1 MNKAICT
8 PLPTVAASLKAKPLL
23 RPVAGLAQAL
33 LLSVALSGAAVAQ
46 DVVDMGQNVPD
57 AKAVAEGL
65 FPEDACEQLK
75 AAGYKC
81 MGFKPAVRYSLPAA
95 AFKLGSAELPD
106 GLKKQL
112 DVFAEVLK
120 GRRGSGKVVRIEG
133 HADASGTS
141 AANQVLSQRRAEAVK
156 AYLVQLGAEAEMI
169 APVGVGA
176 NAPKNARDPFAP
188 ENRRVEIGR
197 ATPPS

>member
-1 MNKAICT
+1 MKR
-8 PLPTVAASLKAKPLL
+8 PFRSHAAA
-23 RPVAGLAQAL
+23 LAACAL
-33 LLSVALSGAAVAQ
+33 VLAFHGSASAQ
-46 DVVDMGQNVPD
+46 DVVEMGSSVPD

-75 AAGYKC
+75 AAGFKC

-95 AFKLGSAELPD
+95 AFKLGSADLPD

-112 DVFAEVLK
+112 DVFGEVLK
-120 GRRGSGKVVRIEG
+120 GKRGSGKVVRIEG
-133 HADASGTS
+133 HADASGTA
-141 AANQVLSQRRAEAVK
+141 AANQSLSLRRAEAVK
-156 AYLVQLGAEAEMI
+156 SYLVELGAEPAMI

-176 NAPKNARDPFAP
+176 NAPKNSKDPFAP

-197 ATPPS
+197 AVPPS